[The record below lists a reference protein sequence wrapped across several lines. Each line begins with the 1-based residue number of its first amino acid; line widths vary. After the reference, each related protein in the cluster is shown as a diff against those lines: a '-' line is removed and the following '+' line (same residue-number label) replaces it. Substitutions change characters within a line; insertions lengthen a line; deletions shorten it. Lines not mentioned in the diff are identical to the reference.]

1 MCTQHSSI
9 NPSGSLMNGARAR
22 AAGLRRIA
30 LRSAAALAVLTV
42 AGCAAY
48 PYNTYGTYDSSYYG
62 GAVDNG
68 YYYAPYGPAT
78 VYDNGPVYYG
88 PGYGGW
94 YGDRGYWRDGD
105 RDWGHGS
112 RGDRG
117 RPPQDPRPMPGHRPP
132 GGGPPGAR
140 SPAPAAAAAPAPAPS
155 AAPAPAP
162 SGARGGNGGGGG
174 GGGGGGTRRGPQWG
188 QGGGWH

>member
-1 MCTQHSSI
+1 
-9 NPSGSLMNGARAR
+9 MNGARAR

-112 RGDRG
+112 WGDRG

-132 GGGPPGAR
+132 GGGPRARDRRLPQRRPHRRQRLLRLRHRHRHRRGLAAVTAAVAVAGEEPGAAR
-140 SPAPAAAAAPAPAPS
+140 NGARAAA
-155 AAPAPAP
+155 
-162 SGARGGNGGGGG
+162 GID
-174 GGGGGGTRRGPQWG
+174 GP
-188 QGGGWH
+188 

>member
-1 MCTQHSSI
+1 MCTQHSRSI
-9 NPSGSLMNGARAR
+9 PSASRKNGTPARR
-22 AAGLRRIA
+22 AGLRSIA
-30 LRSAAALAVLTV
+30 LRTAAALAVLTV

-68 YYYAPYGPAT
+68 GYYYAPYGPAT

-94 YGDRGYWRDGD
+94 YGDRGYWHDGD
-105 RDWGHGS
+105 RDWGRGS
-112 RGDRG
+112 WGDRG
-117 RPPQDPRPMPGHRPP
+117 RPPQDARPMPGHRPP

-140 SPAPAAAAAPAPAPS
+140 PPAPAAAAAPAPAP
-155 AAPAPAP
+155 APAPAQ
-162 SGARGGNGGGGG
+162 SGARGGGNGGN
-174 GGGGGGTRRGPQWG
+174 GGGGGTRRGPQWG